1 MQNISSFEGR
11 GGGKEGRERERERER
26 EGGREEKEA
35 TIRHEYMCKFLN
47 PPDMIFR
54 FLLVAMGTSS
64 MFNNYKNWV
73 KKHGNERYILSKLF
87 MLEYVNTHNSTP
99 TCKCTTT
106 RVFESIS
113 SISGK
118 PP

>member
-11 GGGKEGRERERERER
+11 GRGREGREREREERREK
-26 EGGREEKEA
+26 REEKAA

>member
-11 GGGKEGRERERERER
+11 GRGREGRERERERR
-26 EGGREEKEA
+26 EKREEKAA

-73 KKHGNERYILSKLF
+73 KKQMKDTYYPSCLCWS
-87 MLEYVNTHNSTP
+87 MSTLI
-99 TCKCTTT
+99 T
-106 RVFESIS
+106 VHLHVSALQQV
-113 SISGK
+113 
-118 PP
+118 